1 MSAPPRPVTKSLVND
16 KRLKKD
22 ALWKPLLRHFRQYI
36 RVNLAN
42 HVDINN
48 IFEDSG
54 DIKDTALAGCQA
66 FLEEV
71 QAPDQVFQNLYKYQ
85 LSLIVLLAPSQASNL
100 PVFFLRCP
108 QIKMQLKELQPLFCT
123 VFRENS
129 IKLRRR
135 LFQEPLMRHL
145 WNKFRDSSA
154 SII

>member
-54 DIKDTALAGCQA
+54 DIKDAALAGCQA

-71 QAPDQVFQNLYKYQ
+71 
-85 LSLIVLLAPSQASNL
+85 
-100 PVFFLRCP
+100 
-108 QIKMQLKELQPLFCT
+108 
-123 VFRENS
+123 
-129 IKLRRR
+129 
-135 LFQEPLMRHL
+135 
-145 WNKFRDSSA
+145 
-154 SII
+154 